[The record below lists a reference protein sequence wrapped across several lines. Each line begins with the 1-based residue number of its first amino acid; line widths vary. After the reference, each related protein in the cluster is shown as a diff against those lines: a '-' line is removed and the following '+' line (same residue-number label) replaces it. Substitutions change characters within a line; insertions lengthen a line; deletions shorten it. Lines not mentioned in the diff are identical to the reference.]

1 MPPPKPGLAYALLT
15 LAALFWTGNWVAGR
29 MLADL
34 VPPSALTFWRWAI
47 ALAVLLPFVGPRL
60 WAARGLLVREWRPIV
75 ALGLLGGGL
84 HNVLQYWGLD
94 YTLATNGAILNATTP
109 VLIIVLGTLLFRDPF
124 PRRAAAGALIAL
136 AGTLALIT
144 RLDYAML
151 ASVGPNRGDLLIF
164 VSMVMLSGY
173 TVGLRRR
180 PSGLD
185 PFSFL
190 ACFAIV
196 ALVPVGIG
204 YAIEHAA
211 GLRIVLSPTSIG
223 GMLYIAI
230 FPALLAYLFWDIGVR
245 AVGAARAG
253 VFMYLMPVFG
263 TVLGM
268 ALLGER
274 FALYHAVGMGLIF
287 AGVAIATRAGRA

>member
-1 MPPPKPGLAYALLT
+1 MAQLNPTLAYSLLT
-15 LAALFWTGNWVAGR
+15 LAALFWTGNWIAGR

-47 ALAVLLPFVGPRL
+47 AVALLMPFVGPRL
-60 WAARGLLVREWRPIV
+60 WAARALLAREWRPIV

-84 HNVLQYWGLD
+84 HNVLQYWGLQ
-94 YTLATNGAILNATTP
+94 YTLATNGAIFNATTP
-109 VLIIVLGTLLFRDPF
+109 VLIIVLGTLVFREPF
-124 PRRAAAGALIAL
+124 PRRAAAGAVIAL
-136 AGTLALIT
+136 GGALALIT
-144 RLDYAML
+144 RLDLAML
-151 ASVGPNRGDLLIF
+151 LAVGPNRGDLLILI
-164 VSMVMLSGY
+164 SMVMLSAY

-180 PSGLD
+180 PAGLD
-185 PFSFL
+185 ALSFL

-204 YAIEHAA
+204 YAFEHAA
-211 GLRIVLSPTSIG
+211 GKRIVLNATSVG
-223 GMLYIAI
+223 GMLYIAV

-263 TVLGM
+263 SILGM

-274 FALYHAVGMGLIF
+274 FELYHAVGMGLIF
-287 AGVAIATRAGRA
+287 AGVAIATRGGRK

>member
-1 MPPPKPGLAYALLT
+1 
-15 LAALFWTGNWVAGR
+15 VAGR
-29 MLADL
+29 LLADL

-47 ALAVLLPFVGPRL
+47 AVALLMPFVGPRL

-84 HNVLQYWGLD
+84 HNVLQYWGLN
-94 YTLATNGAILNATTP
+94 YTLATNGSILNATTP
-109 VLIIVLGTLLFRDPF
+109 VLIIVLGTLVFRDPF
-124 PRRAAAGALIAL
+124 PRRAAAGAAIAL
-136 AGTLALIT
+136 LGTLALIT
-144 RLDYAML
+144 RLDFGML
-151 ASVGPNRGDLLIF
+151 ASVGPNRGDLLIV
-164 VSMVMLSGY
+164 VSMLMLSGY

-180 PSGLD
+180 PAGLD

-211 GLRIVLSPTSIG
+211 GRRIVLNPTSIA
-223 GMLYIAI
+223 GMLYIAV

-263 TVLGM
+263 SVLGM

-274 FALYHAVGMGLIF
+274 FALYHAVGMALIF
-287 AGVAIATRAGRA
+287 AGVAIATRTGRT

>member
-1 MPPPKPGLAYALLT
+1 MAQLNPTLAYSLLT

-47 ALAVLLPFVGPRL
+47 AVALLMPFVGPRL
-60 WAARGLLVREWRPIV
+60 WAARALLAREWRPIV

-84 HNVLQYWGLD
+84 HNVLQYWGLQ
-94 YTLATNGAILNATTP
+94 YTLATNGAIFNATTP
-109 VLIIVLGTLLFRDPF
+109 VLIIVLGTLVFREPF
-124 PRRAAAGALIAL
+124 PRRAAAGAVIAL
-136 AGTLALIT
+136 GGALALIT
-144 RLDYAML
+144 RLDLAML
-151 ASVGPNRGDLLIF
+151 LAVGPNRGDLLILI
-164 VSMVMLSGY
+164 SMVMLSAY

-180 PSGLD
+180 PAGLD
-185 PFSFL
+185 ALSFL

-204 YAIEHAA
+204 YAFEHAS
-211 GLRIVLSPTSIG
+211 GKRIVLNATSVG
-223 GMLYIAI
+223 GMLYIAV

-263 TVLGM
+263 GILGM
-268 ALLGER
+268 AFLGER
-274 FALYHAVGMGLIF
+274 FELYHAVGMGLIF
-287 AGVAIATRAGRA
+287 AGVAIATRVGRT

>member
-1 MPPPKPGLAYALLT
+1 MAQLSPTLAYSLLT

-47 ALAVLLPFVGPRL
+47 AVALLMPFVGPRL
-60 WAARGLLVREWRPIV
+60 WAARALLAREWRPIV

-84 HNVLQYWGLD
+84 HNVLQYWGLQ
-94 YTLATNGAILNATTP
+94 YTLATNGAIFNATTP
-109 VLIIVLGTLLFRDPF
+109 VLIIVLGTLLFREPF
-124 PRRAAAGALIAL
+124 PRRAAAGAVIAL
-136 AGTLALIT
+136 GGALALIT
-144 RLDYAML
+144 RLDL
-151 ASVGPNRGDLLIF
+151 ATLLAVGPNRGDLLILI
-164 VSMVMLSGY
+164 SMVMLSAY

-180 PSGLD
+180 PAGLD
-185 PFSFL
+185 ALSFL

-204 YAIEHAA
+204 YAFEHAA
-211 GLRIVLSPTSIG
+211 GKRIVLNATSVG
-223 GMLYIAI
+223 GMLYIAV

-263 TVLGM
+263 SILGM
-268 ALLGER
+268 AFLGER
-274 FALYHAVGMGLIF
+274 FELYHAVGMGLIF
-287 AGVAIATRAGRA
+287 AGVAIATRGGRK

>member
-1 MPPPKPGLAYALLT
+1 MPPPTPVRAYALLT
-15 LAALFWTGNWVAGR
+15 LAALFWTGNWVVGR
-29 MLADL
+29 LLADL

-47 ALAVLLPFVGPRL
+47 AVALLLPFVGPRL

-75 ALGLLGGGL
+75 VLGLLGGGL

-109 VLIIVLGTLLFRDPF
+109 VLIIVLGTLVFGDPF

-136 AGTLALIT
+136 VGTLALIT
-144 RLDYAML
+144 RLDFALL

-180 PSGLD
+180 PTGLD
-185 PFSFL
+185 ALSFL
-190 ACFAIV
+190 ACFALV

-204 YAIEHAA
+204 YALEHAA
-211 GLRIVLSPTSIG
+211 GQRIVLNTTSIA
-223 GMLYIAI
+223 GMLYIAV

-245 AVGAARAG
+245 AVGSARAG

-263 TVLGM
+263 SLLGM
-268 ALLGER
+268 AFLGER
-274 FALYHAVGMGLIF
+274 FELYHAVGMGLIF
-287 AGVAIATRAGRA
+287 AGVAMATRRRG

>member
-1 MPPPKPGLAYALLT
+1 MAQLNPTLAYSLLT

-47 ALAVLLPFVGPRL
+47 AVALLMPFVGPRL
-60 WAARGLLVREWRPIV
+60 WAARALLAREWRPIV

-84 HNVLQYWGLD
+84 HNVLQYWGLQ
-94 YTLATNGAILNATTP
+94 YTLATNGAIFNATTP
-109 VLIIVLGTLLFRDPF
+109 VLIIVLGTLVFREPF
-124 PRRAAAGALIAL
+124 PRRAAAGAVIAL
-136 AGTLALIT
+136 GGALALIT
-144 RLDYAML
+144 RLDLAML
-151 ASVGPNRGDLLIF
+151 LAVGPNRGDLLILI
-164 VSMVMLSGY
+164 SMVMLSAY

-180 PSGLD
+180 PAGLD
-185 PFSFL
+185 ALSFL

-204 YAIEHAA
+204 YAFEHAA
-211 GLRIVLSPTSIG
+211 GKRIVLNATSVG
-223 GMLYIAI
+223 GMLYIAV

-263 TVLGM
+263 SILGM
-268 ALLGER
+268 AFLGER
-274 FALYHAVGMGLIF
+274 FELYHAVGMGLIF
-287 AGVAIATRAGRA
+287 AGVAIATRGGRK

>member
-1 MPPPKPGLAYALLT
+1 MPSPSPATAYLLLT
-15 LAALFWTGNWVAGR
+15 LAALFWTGNWVVGR

-47 ALAVLLPFVGPRL
+47 AVTLLLPFVGPRL
-60 WAARGLLVREWRPIV
+60 WSARRLLAREWRPLV
-75 ALGLLGGGL
+75 VLGLLGGGL

-109 VLIIVLGTLLFRDPF
+109 VLIIVLGTLVFGDPF
-124 PRRAAAGALIAL
+124 PRRAAAGAAIAL
-136 AGTLALIT
+136 LGTLALIT

-164 VSMVMLSGY
+164 VSMMMLSGY

-180 PSGLD
+180 PAGLD
-185 PFSFL
+185 PLSFL

-211 GLRIVLSPTSIG
+211 GQRIVLNPTSIA
-223 GMLYIAI
+223 GMLYIAV

-263 TVLGM
+263 SVLGM

-287 AGVAIATRAGRA
+287 AGVAIATRARRK

>member
-1 MPPPKPGLAYALLT
+1 VSQPSPPLAYALLT
-15 LAALFWTGNWVAGR
+15 LAALFWTGNWVVGR

-47 ALAVLLPFVGPRL
+47 AVVILMPFVGPRL
-60 WAARGLLVREWRPIV
+60 WAARGLLAREWRPIV

-109 VLIIVLGTLLFRDPF
+109 VLIIVLGTLVFRDPF

-136 AGTLALIT
+136 LGTLALIT
-144 RLDYAML
+144 RLDPAML

-164 VSMVMLSGY
+164 VSMIMLSGY

-180 PSGLD
+180 PTGLD

-204 YAIEHAA
+204 YALEHAA
-211 GLRIVLSPTSIG
+211 GHRIVLNPTSIA
-223 GMLYIAI
+223 GMLYIAV

-263 TVLGM
+263 GILGM
-268 ALLGER
+268 LLLGER

-287 AGVAIATRAGRA
+287 AGVAIATRRQ

>member
-1 MPPPKPGLAYALLT
+1 MSQPSPTLAYALLT
-15 LAALFWTGNWVAGR
+15 LAALFWTGNWVVGR

-47 ALAVLLPFVGPRL
+47 AVVLLMPFVGPRL
-60 WAARGLLVREWRPIV
+60 WAARRLLVREWRPIV
-75 ALGLLGGGL
+75 VLGLLGGGL
-84 HNVLQYWGLD
+84 HNVLQYWGLE

-109 VLIIVLGTLLFRDPF
+109 VLIIVLGTLVFRDPF
-124 PRRAAAGALIAL
+124 PRRAAAGACVAL
-136 AGTLALIT
+136 LGTLALIT

-151 ASVGPNRGDLLIF
+151 ASVGPNRGDLLIL

-180 PSGLD
+180 PAGLD

-190 ACFAIV
+190 ACFALV

-211 GLRIVLSPTSIG
+211 GQRIVVNPASIA
-223 GMLYIAI
+223 GMLYIAL

-245 AVGAARAG
+245 AIGAARAG

-263 TVLGM
+263 SVLGM

-287 AGVAIATRAGRA
+287 AGVAIATRTRRA

>member
-1 MPPPKPGLAYALLT
+1 MPPPKPALAYALLT
-15 LAALFWTGNWVAGR
+15 LAALFWTGNWVVGR

-47 ALAVLLPFVGPRL
+47 ALALLLPFVGPRL

-151 ASVGPNRGDLLIF
+151 AAVGPNRGDLLIF

-263 TVLGM
+263 SALGM

-274 FALYHAVGMGLIF
+274 FARYHAVGMGLIF
-287 AGVAIATRAGRA
+287 AGVAIATRVGRA

>member
-1 MPPPKPGLAYALLT
+1 MPSPSPAIAYLLLA
-15 LAALFWTGNWVAGR
+15 LAALFWTGNWVVGR

-34 VPPSALTFWRWAI
+34 VPPYALTFWRWAI
-47 ALAVLLPFVGPRL
+47 ALALLLPFVGPRL
-60 WAARGLLVREWRPIV
+60 WSARGLLAREWRPIV
-75 ALGLLGGGL
+75 VLGLLGGGL
-84 HNVLQYWGLD
+84 HNVLQYWGLE

-109 VLIIVLGTLLFRDPF
+109 VLIIVLGTLVFRDPF
-124 PRRAAAGALIAL
+124 PRRAAAGACVAL
-136 AGTLALIT
+136 LGTLALIT

-151 ASVGPNRGDLLIF
+151 ASVGPNRGDLLIL

-180 PSGLD
+180 PAGLD

-190 ACFAIV
+190 ACFALV

-211 GLRIVLSPTSIG
+211 GSRIVVNPASIA
-223 GMLYIAI
+223 GMLYIAL

-245 AVGAARAG
+245 AIGAARAG

-263 TVLGM
+263 SVLGM

-287 AGVAIATRAGRA
+287 AGVAIATRTRRA